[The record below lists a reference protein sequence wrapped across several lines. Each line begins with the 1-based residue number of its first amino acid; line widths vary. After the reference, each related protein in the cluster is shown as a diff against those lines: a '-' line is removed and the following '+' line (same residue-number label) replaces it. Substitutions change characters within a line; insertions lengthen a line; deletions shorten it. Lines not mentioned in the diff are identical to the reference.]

1 MTITDE
7 LFMKKSRFKDK
18 TLLLKAGLEYELKI
32 IRIINIPCDGNYFM
46 GKDMNGLKHLIPAD
60 YYKDYG
66 IRAGETVK
74 CRLDRINCLGR
85 FFFEPEHPVYKR
97 GNTYEFNL
105 AGFQEYNPC
114 YNTGFYTATVIDI
127 FGRTWETCKFKTESP
142 PPVNITSLLCHAA
155 AFKKGRLFLRVDDP
169 LVIKSP

>member
-18 TLLLKAGLEYELKI
+18 TLLLKAGREYKLKI
-32 IRIINIPCDGNYFM
+32 IRIINIPGDRNYFM
-46 GKDMNGLKHLIPAD
+46 GKDVNGLKHLIPAT

-66 IRAGETVK
+66 IRAGDTVK

-85 FFFEPEHPVYKR
+85 FFFEPEHPVYKP
-97 GNTYEFNL
+97 GKTYEFGL
-105 AGFQEYNPC
+105 AGFREYPG
-114 YNTGFYTATVIDI
+114 YDTGFYTATVIDI
-127 FGRTWETCKFKTESP
+127 FGRKWETLKFKSASP
-142 PPVNITSLLCHAA
+142 PPVNITSLLCHTA
-155 AFKKGRLFLRVDDP
+155 AFKKGKLFLRVDDP